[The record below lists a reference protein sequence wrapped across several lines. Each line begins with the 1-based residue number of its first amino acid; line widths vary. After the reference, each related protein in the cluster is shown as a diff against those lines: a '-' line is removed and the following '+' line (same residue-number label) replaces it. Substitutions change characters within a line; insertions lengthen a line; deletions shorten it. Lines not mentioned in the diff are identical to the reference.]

1 MSENDAGPL
10 KPVPSF
16 YTIVVEV
23 TDSEL
28 ASSTLSPLIKA
39 LGDDTLIPGLR
50 VTGVSN
56 RDEMTLL
63 ERFENGE
70 PDDDDEDGHRVV
82 MAM

>member
-1 MSENDAGPL
+1 MTDKDEGPL
-10 KPVPSF
+10 KPLPSF

-28 ASSTLSPLIKA
+28 AASTLSPLFKA
-39 LGDDTLIPGLR
+39 LGDDTLLPGLR
-50 VTGVSN
+50 VTGISS
-56 RDEMTLL
+56 RDEMTLP

-70 PDDDDEDGHRVV
+70 MNEDEDDGDRVV